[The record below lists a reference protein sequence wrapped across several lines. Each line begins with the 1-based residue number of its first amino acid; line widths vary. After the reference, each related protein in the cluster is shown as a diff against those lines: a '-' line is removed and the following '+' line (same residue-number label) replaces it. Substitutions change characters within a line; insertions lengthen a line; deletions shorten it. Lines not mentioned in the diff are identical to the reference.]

1 MRKSA
6 LYSISA
12 DLLKRIFNSADIME
26 NNNFRMGLRD
36 GIPIALGYLA
46 VSFAFG
52 ISSAMMGL
60 SAIEALLISLLNLTS
75 AGQLAGMPIIAGGGS
90 LIELALTQ
98 LVINSRY
105 ALMSVSL
112 SQRLSPSITS
122 LDRAAI
128 GFAVTDEIFATAY
141 GKEQTLGRKYLVGLA
156 IFPIVG
162 WTLGTLL
169 GAIAGDILPDVVVN
183 ALSVAM
189 YAMFIAIIVPA
200 AKKSVPI
207 LLAVLLA
214 VAISSVFYYVPAL
227 SAVPAGF
234 VIIIA
239 AVVSGIVIA
248 LAAPVKDDSE
258 EVAE

>member
-1 MRKSA
+1 
-6 LYSISA
+6 
-12 DLLKRIFNSADIME
+12 ME

-60 SAIEALLISLLNLTS
+60 SPLEALLISLLNLTS

-112 SQRLSPSITS
+112 SQRLSPKIRG

-128 GFAVTDEIFATAY
+128 GFGITDEIFATAY
-141 GKEQTLGRKYLVGLA
+141 GKEQTLGRSYLFGLF

-200 AKKSVPI
+200 VKKSLPI
-207 LLAVLLA
+207 LVAVLLA
-214 VAISSVFYYVPAL
+214 VAISSAFYYIPFL
-227 SAVPAGF
+227 SVVPAGF
-234 VIIIA
+234 VIIIS
-239 AVVSGIVIA
+239 AVVASLVLA
-248 LAAPVKDDSE
+248 LAAPVKDEEE
-258 EVAE
+258 EVTE